1 MMNALARLRFTLR
14 RTWRGLWLAVALL
27 AALVAAFGSA
37 PAQAAITISNT
48 GTAPVFYT
56 DAGNSGLA
64 LTCNYLAFS
73 ITSTTAVTD
82 LWATI
87 GSFTGTPTY
96 LSLGGGEDGLFHVG
110 ALSANIPKYAFF
122 YVCSSLTGGGTA
134 ASQGYTIN
142 TFDRDPNLSGAVN
155 LGSQIFSTSIDD
167 GVITAAANKVTV
179 VVIGPNPATLGG
191 IMTITVEGDTGTIGN
206 APGPNGPLS
215 YTPASHAAWAAN
227 AYELYGTSIQFTV
240 GNSGVFDNQL
250 YFASL
255 TGGANTHYIATYYFR
270 AVRATSAPTSVSP
283 IGHIAS
289 GTQIKHTD
297 TGGFSSLQP
306 VTPASNTILVAKSVD
321 TATVPAQ
328 GGVVGYTVTVSNSG
342 GYAINLD
349 QIQDT
354 LPTGAS
360 YVANSSSF
368 NGVAIPGPTV
378 NGQLLAWA
386 YPFQVPAFSSR
397 ALIFQ
402 ANLPATA
409 GVYVNNVVAKI
420 SSTQFDT
427 TYDTTDNAP
436 ATATT
441 RVLQAL
447 SAAKSFAP
455 ASGDANT
462 LSTLT
467 ITLTNN
473 NTTSTLTGVSIS
485 DTYPASVVNAAI
497 TSYATTC
504 PSATL
509 TGGSPGGSTIG
520 LTGASLAAGASCVVS
535 ISVTAST
542 AGAFVNTTSA
552 PSSANGGS
560 GGTASATYYVP
571 STPMVSKSFSP
582 STIAFGATSTLSLQ
596 VNNSSPVNN
605 LTGVSFS
612 DTFPAGL
619 QVAAT
624 PGLGN
629 TCGGTATATAGSTV
643 VSLFGGSVALSSS
656 CVITLAVTA
665 TTAGSYVNAASGI
678 TSVQTGGPGPVS
690 NSATLRVIA
699 PPIVAKVFS
708 PATIA
713 INNGTSTLT
722 ITLTN
727 TNPVDLTGAAFT
739 DTYPA
744 NLFNTS
750 TPAGATSCSGG
761 TVTAVAAAA
770 SVSLSGATIPAL
782 ASCTVTVQVRATIVT
797 GLRTNTIGAGAVST
811 ANGGANPSAVTA
823 GLTVNALMSVT
834 KAFAVDTA
842 IASATYGITTMTI
855 VITNNSGA
863 SASGLSFTDT
873 FPANLQIA
881 TTPTAVNGCTGSF
894 QSSADNAIWGAVTAG
909 HRYIRLTGAAIGI
922 AGGSCTLT
930 VRVVTTAGGGIYSN
944 QTSGVT
950 STTPAGTGAASNIA
964 RLTPPVLSKAFLPT
978 TIGTGKVSTMTFTVL
993 NVDPAQA
1000 LSNLSFID
1008 AYPAGI
1014 DSGGLATAKFV
1025 NATPVS
1031 FTNTCGGTM
1040 QSSADGTTWG
1050 AMTAAHTYF
1059 RITGVSVATGGSCTV
1074 AIAVTATAEASYPN
1088 ITGKVVTTQGVG
1100 ATASDV
1106 LYVEVLPTV
1115 GKAFTPATILF
1126 GAASTMSFVVTNN
1139 FGNTVTGLAFS
1150 DTFPAGMQIAAT
1162 PAAANTCTA
1171 TMESS
1176 NNGSTWGAVTAG
1188 HTYFRMRAAAV
1199 VASLA
1204 TCTATVRVT
1213 TTAEGTFDNQSSGA
1227 FYTSNGGSGGQPN
1240 VAGPR
1245 SNIATLTVNLNPA
1258 TPAKSFGASVVAA
1271 GSPVTLSVTI
1281 TNPNARDL
1289 TGVSVLDTYP
1299 ANLVNTTPAVTT
1311 NTCGGAVSAVAGGA
1325 SFTLTGG
1332 TVASSGSCVIASR
1345 VMATV
1350 SGTYVNVITGG
1361 AVTAAN
1367 AGANTATASAQ
1378 VIATAP
1384 VTIVKAFSPISVQIN
1399 TVASTGFTLTN
1410 PNPAALTGVA
1420 FSDNLPAGLVVAA
1433 SPVPFSSCG
1442 GSLGATAGGTVI
1454 ALSGGSIATS
1464 GTCTVSVAVTASAPG
1479 SYLNTASAV
1488 ASNQTSAG
1496 LASNSVTLTVLAG
1509 GVFGAIYLDNN
1520 VNGTK
1525 DGTEDWSSG
1534 TTLYVKLATRSGATC
1549 ANPATAVVTVNAG
1562 SGAYTFS
1569 GVSAGSYCLILDNNA
1584 TLADTT
1590 HTLPAG
1596 WFTTIPSD
1604 GVWFITLGT
1613 SQAGGHN
1620 FGVINSSRISGR
1632 VFIDNGAGAGT
1643 ANDGI
1648 QNGTEGGIAGVQ
1660 VNLTNC
1666 AGTTH
1671 ASNITA
1677 SNGDYVFRVPTGAAT
1692 LCVVESNLAQHFSTG
1707 ANVGGT
1713 VLPSGTAVNV
1723 SGTSYTYTR
1732 PADSITFANAANTS
1746 YTGINFGD
1754 VLANSFAASAV
1765 KQAQPG
1771 NIVFYAHTYVAQT
1784 TGVVSFSASA
1794 VATPALTGWSEVIY
1808 RDTNCNG
1815 LLDAGES
1822 TIVTPATA
1830 IAMLAGESACLIVK
1844 EFVPDAA
1851 PYGAQNQVLL
1861 NAAFSYTNANPALS
1875 AAASLTDITQV
1886 TLGAVLRLRKEV
1898 CNVTTSTCVA
1908 LSGSGFSV
1916 SNTGRPGDELQY
1928 RIVYTNASNASLT
1941 ALVVNDTTPPFSVRA
1956 ATPAAF
1962 AETPSGLGTGTIT
1975 EPAAGAAG
1983 AVAWPFSGALLPGAG
1998 GSVTFNVTIQ

>member
-1 MMNALARLRFTLR
+1 MHTLPHFRFTLQR
-14 RTWRGLWLAVALL
+14 AWRGLWLAAALL
-27 AALVAAFGSA
+27 AALGSA
-37 PAQAAITISNT
+37 PPAQAAITISNT
-48 GTAPVFYT
+48 GTAPTFYT

-82 LWATI
+82 LWVRI
-87 GSFTGTPTY
+87 GSFTGSPVY
-96 LSLGGGEDGLFHVG
+96 LSLGGGEDGLFHIG
-110 ALSANIPKYAFF
+110 SLSANSPKYAFF
-122 YVCSSLTGGGTA
+122 YVCSSLTSGGTA
-134 ASQGYTIN
+134 ASQGYTIT

-155 LGSQIFSTSIDD
+155 LGSQTFSTGIDD

-179 VVIGPNPATLGG
+179 VVTGPNPATLGG
-191 IMTITVEGDTGTIGN
+191 IMTISVEGDTGTIGN

-215 YTPASHAAWAAN
+215 YTPASHAGWAAN
-227 AYELYGTSIQFTV
+227 AYELYGTSIQFTG
-240 GNSGVFDNQL
+240 GNTGVFDNQL
-250 YFASL
+250 YFPSL
-255 TGGANTHYIATYYFR
+255 AGGASTHYIATYYFR
-270 AVRATSAPTSVSP
+270 AVQATSAPTSVSP

-306 VTPASNTILVAKSVD
+306 VTPASNTILVAKSVG
-321 TATVPAQ
+321 TATLPAQ
-328 GGVVGYTVTVSNSG
+328 GGVVGYAVTVSNSG

-354 LPTGAS
+354 LPPGST
-360 YVANSSSF
+360 YVANSTSF
-368 NGVAIPGPTV
+368 NGVAIPEPTV

-386 YPFQVPAFSSR
+386 YPFVVPAFSSR
-397 ALIFQ
+397 SLRFQ
-402 ANLPATA
+402 ATLPAAA
-409 GVYVNNVVAKI
+409 GVYVNNAVAKI

-447 SAAKSFAP
+447 SATKTFAP

-485 DTYPASVVNAAI
+485 DTYPVSVSNAA
-497 TSYATTC
+497 TTGYATTC

-509 TGGSPGGSTIG
+509 TGGSPGGNTIG
-520 LTGASLAAGASCVVS
+520 LAGASLAPGASCVLS
-535 ISVTAST
+535 ISVTAAT
-542 AGAFVNTTSA
+542 AGAYVNTTSI
-552 PSSANGGS
+552 PTSANGGS
-560 GGTASATYYVP
+560 GATASATYYVP
-571 STPMVSKSFSP
+571 STPLVSKSFTP
-582 STIAFGATSTLSLQ
+582 STIAFGATATLSLQ

-624 PGLGN
+624 PALTN
-629 TCGGTATATAGSTV
+629 SCGGSVTGATAGSA
-643 VSLFGGSVALSSS
+643 SLSLASGSVPVSSS
-656 CVITLAVTA
+656 CVITVSVTA
-665 TTAGSYVNAASGI
+665 STAGSYVNATSGI
-678 TSVQTGGPGPVS
+678 TSTQTGGPGPVS
-690 NSATLRVIA
+690 NSATLRVLA

-708 PATIA
+708 PNPVA
-713 INNGTSTLT
+713 INSNTSTLT

-727 TNPVDLTGAAFT
+727 NNTVDLTGAAFT

-744 NLFNTS
+744 NLVNAS
-750 TPAGATSCSGG
+750 TPAGATSCTGG
-761 TVTAVAAAA
+761 TVTAVAAAG
-770 SVSLSGATIPAL
+770 SVSLAGATIPASS
-782 ASCTVTVQVRATIVT
+782 SCTVTVQVLATTVT
-797 GLRTNTIGAGAVST
+797 GLRINTIAVGAVTT
-811 ANGGANPSAVTA
+811 ANGGANLGAATA
-823 GLTVNALMSVT
+823 GLTVTALMSVT

-863 SASGLSFTDT
+863 AASGLSFTDT
-873 FPANLQIA
+873 FPANLQVA
-881 TTPTAVNGCTGSF
+881 TTPTATNTCTGSF
-894 QSSADNAIWGAVTAG
+894 QSSADNVTWGAVTAG
-909 HRYIRLTGAAIGI
+909 HRYIRLTGGAIGI

-930 VRVVTTAGGGIYSN
+930 VRVVTTSGGGIYTN

-950 STTPAGTGAASNIA
+950 STTPSGTGAASNIA

-993 NVDPAQA
+993 NVDPTQA
-1000 LSNLSFID
+1000 LSNLSFTD

-1014 DSGGLATAKFV
+1014 DSAGNATAKFV

-1040 QSSADGTTWG
+1040 QSSTDGTTWG

-1059 RITGVSVATGGSCTV
+1059 RITGVSVATGGSCTL

-1115 GKAFTPATILF
+1115 AKAFTPSTILF

-1139 FGNTVTGLAFS
+1139 YSNTVSGLAFS
-1150 DTFPAGMQIAAT
+1150 DTFPPGMQIAAT

-1171 TMESS
+1171 TLESS

-1188 HTYFRMRAAAV
+1188 HTYFRMRASGNV
-1199 VASLA
+1199 TTLA

-1213 TTAEGTFDNQSSGA
+1213 TTSEGAFDNQSSGA
-1227 FYTSNGGSGGQPN
+1227 LYTVGAGQPN

-1245 SNIATLTVNLNPA
+1245 SNIATVTVNLNPA
-1258 TPAKSFGASVVAA
+1258 TPAKFFGASVVAA

-1281 TNPNARDL
+1281 TNPNARNL
-1289 TGVSVLDTYP
+1289 TGVSVVDTYP
-1299 ANLVNTTPAVTT
+1299 ANLINTTPAVTT
-1311 NTCGGAVSAVAGGA
+1311 NTCGGAVSAAAGG
-1325 SFTLTGG
+1325 SSMTLTGG

-1361 AVTAAN
+1361 DITAAN

-1378 VIATAP
+1378 VIATVPA
-1384 VTIVKAFSPISVQIN
+1384 TIAKAFSPSSVQIN
-1399 TVASTGFTLTN
+1399 TVASTGFTITN
-1410 PNPAALTGVA
+1410 PNTVALTGVD
-1420 FSDNLPAGLVVAA
+1420 FSDNLPAGLIVAA
-1433 SPVPFSSCG
+1433 SPVPFNSCG
-1442 GSLGATAGGTVI
+1442 GSLGAMAGGTVI
-1454 ALSGGSIATS
+1454 NLSGGAIATS
-1464 GTCTVSVAVTASAPG
+1464 GSCVVSVAVTAAAPG
-1479 SYLNTASAV
+1479 SYINIATAV
-1488 ASNQTSAG
+1488 TSNQTAAG
-1496 LASNSVTLTVLAG
+1496 LASNAATLTVLAG
-1509 GVFGAIYLDNN
+1509 GVFGALYLDNN

-1525 DGTEDWSSG
+1525 DGTEDWSAG

-1562 SGAYTFS
+1562 TGAYTFS
-1569 GVSAGSYCLILDNNA
+1569 GVDAGTYCLILDNNA
-1584 TLADTT
+1584 TLTDTT

-1596 WFTTIPSD
+1596 WFPTIPSD
-1604 GVWFITLGT
+1604 GVWFITAGT

-1620 FGVINSSRISGR
+1620 FGLINSSRISGR
-1632 VFIDNGAGAGT
+1632 VFNDNGTGAGS

-1648 QNGTEGGIAGVQ
+1648 QNGAELGIAGAQ
-1660 VNLTNC
+1660 VTLTNC
-1666 AGTTH
+1666 AGTSYAT
-1671 ASNITA
+1671 AVTA
-1677 SNGDYVFRVPTGAAT
+1677 SNGDYVFRVPAGAT
-1692 LCVVESNLAQHFSTG
+1692 SLCVVESNLTPYLSTG
-1707 ANVGGT
+1707 ANVGGA
-1713 VLPSGTAVNV
+1713 VLPSGTPVNV

-1732 PADSITFANAANTS
+1732 PTDSIAFSNAANTS
-1746 YTGINFGD
+1746 YTAINFGD
-1754 VLANSFAASAV
+1754 VPGNTFVASAV

-1771 NIVFYAHTYVAQT
+1771 NTVFYAHSYVAQSA
-1784 TGVVSFSASA
+1784 GVVSFSSTAT
-1794 VATPALTGWSEVIY
+1794 ATPVLNGWSEVIY

-1815 LLDAGES
+1815 QLDASENTILTPAS
-1822 TIVTPATA
+1822 TIS
-1830 IAMLAGESACLIVK
+1830 LNAGDSVCLVVK

-1851 PYGAQNQVLL
+1851 PFGAANLVAL
-1861 NAAFSYTNANPALS
+1861 NASFTYTNANPGL
-1875 AAASLTDITQV
+1875 AAAAGLTDLTQV
-1886 TLGAVLRLRKEV
+1886 TAAAVLTLRKEV

-1908 LSGSGFSV
+1908 LSGSGFTTA
-1916 SNTGRPGDELQY
+1916 NTGRSGDELQY
-1928 RIVYTNASNASLT
+1928 RIVYTNTSNASLT
-1941 ALVVNDTTPPFSVRA
+1941 ALVVNDTSPPFSVRA

-1962 AETPSGLGTGTIT
+1962 ADTPGGLTAGTIT
-1975 EPAAGAAG
+1975 QPGAGAAG
-1983 AVAWPFSGALLPGAG
+1983 ALAWPFTGALLPGASG
-1998 GSVTFNVTIQ
+1998 VVTFNVTIQ